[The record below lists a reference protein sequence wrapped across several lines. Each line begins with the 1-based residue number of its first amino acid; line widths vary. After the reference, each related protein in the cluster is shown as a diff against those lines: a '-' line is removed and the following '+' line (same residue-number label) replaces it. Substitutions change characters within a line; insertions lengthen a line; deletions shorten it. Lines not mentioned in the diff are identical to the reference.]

1 MAVSSTKEDN
11 RIKAV
16 CDWLGPM
23 RSGHQQDLPPKGTLE
38 FRVTEGRWGRGI
50 KSQCGN
56 KQSLRRNLREK
67 AGKGMNLDITPGE
80 VT

>member
-1 MAVSSTKEDN
+1 MAVSSIKEDN

-16 CDWLGPM
+16 CDWLAPM

-38 FRVTEGRWGRGI
+38 FRVTERGWGRGI

-56 KQSLRRNLREK
+56 KQSLRRNLREQ
-67 AGKGMNLDITPGE
+67 AGKRMNLDRTPGE